1 MRQNLNRTE
10 TRLSVRA
17 SKQEL
22 ETWNATPRDCGYKT
36 LANYFRSLMHSAP
49 MLQDDKISLLSEL
62 KSTREE
68 VSRIG
73 NNLNQIARKLNSG
86 ESYNDANDNMKKCLK
101 ILARIDDMIATIK
114 K

>member
-1 MRQNLNRTE
+1 M
-10 TRLSVRA
+10 LSA
-17 SKQEL
+17 LTHDTKCNCSAKQEL
-22 ETWNATPRDCGYKT
+22 QAWNDTAKSCGYKT
-36 LANYFRSLMHSAP
+36 LANYFRSLMNSAH
-49 MLQDDKISLLSEL
+49 MLNDDKISLLSEL

-86 ESYNDANDNMKKCLK
+86 EGYNDANANMKQCLK
-101 ILARIDDMIATIK
+101 ILSQIDSMIATIK